1 MSSLSVSPGHTKP
14 RFTTP
19 IHVAFWLLVNP
30 SGWRKA
36 LDEIDPTLP
45 IDFSIASLN
54 PQQLKNRLLWRFL
67 LYNYLLLITMSTL
80 GVLLVLKLNGTPEPV
95 IIQSIWLAL
104 GYSLILPPVMG
115 YAFGVGSGMVYGG
128 LIALGVGLLARQT
141 DFFFL
146 PVSIAGGLT
155 GCGLLNR
162 SRDIRSLFRGRKFIG
177 LLAGFVSAGLL
188 LSLGVLIIS
197 GKVLGISP
205 GNPGGEPL
213 NNPSAQFIAI
223 TSGVLYAI
231 MFTAAVAAKA
241 HKLFWRSLPAGV
253 IAGITLAISYYLFVR
268 SDENTAIFL
277 ISAAI
282 GAGLLMFLLFSIPWL
297 LTNWVGGP
305 QAAAVAAAVVT
316 GVSWV
321 RLGSYLVVDYSE
333 NQGNY
338 FWALLTVGICLLF
351 STWRPILLLPII
363 SVWNNL
369 LYSLERGRKTGP
381 LKFFRLHS
389 VFWEEGQLIHWPG
402 LDEFLLLQAERDP
415 LEYEKNAVVLAH
427 TTQRGIVQRVEIELI
442 TRKFEECAD
451 VFSIAEVY
459 RYTQSKFLD
468 GPAAI
473 ILRTFYQMS
482 RDAESALNLPT
493 VYQSRLAFGRLL
505 SDLNLFQRELFFSN
519 HPYTQWFTSVLASWD
534 RIIAAHI
541 NQLAQESS
549 FLQEIVN
556 PYICGMP
563 LNNEQEVFVGRTDIM
578 ARIERLLTDPN
589 RPPLHLYG
597 QRRMGK
603 TSLLLNLDRY
613 LPSSMICVFLD
624 GQALGGYRDT
634 GEVFAYIIEEI
645 RSKTYRQH
653 GLKLPR
659 LQLDED
665 STSDFSRISKWV
677 DTVEKVLAGQNLFIL
692 AMLDEFEALTSALQ
706 DSKLK
711 AQDFLGLARFMIQHR
726 PHFKSLYVGSHSL
739 DEIGLWST
747 LLFNAQVVKVG
758 RLAPVETLRLI
769 ENPVKNF
776 NLKYDPMASQRIL
789 NLTSGHPHL
798 VQSVCFE
805 LVMIKNEQ
813 PSSRR
818 FLVTLPD
825 VEEAAKRSSSSISFF
840 FADIRGKQINPETMS
855 MLDYLAD
862 KGENEVIARD
872 EWAARFPRHFDRNLA
887 LALKRD
893 LVEQVNG
900 GYKFQVEMIRRWF
913 AERPF

>member
-1 MSSLSVSPGHTKP
+1 MSSISASTDQAKP

-30 SGWRKA
+30 SGWRAA

-45 IDFSIASLN
+45 IDFSITSLN
-54 PQQLKNRLLWRFL
+54 PQQRKNRNLWRFL
-67 LYNYLLLITMSTL
+67 VYNYLLLISMSTL
-80 GVLLVLKLNGTPEPV
+80 AVLIVLNLSEASRPV
-95 IIQSIWLAL
+95 IIQSVWLTF
-104 GYSLILPPVMG
+104 GYSLILPLVMG
-115 YAFGVGSGMVYGG
+115 YAFSVGSGMVFAG
-128 LIALGVGLLARQT
+128 LIALGIGLLARQT

-146 PVSIAGGLT
+146 PVALAGGLT
-155 GCGLLNR
+155 GCVLLNR
-162 SRDIRSLFRGRKFIG
+162 SRDTRLIFRGRHIIG
-177 LLAGFVSAGLL
+177 LLAGFISAGIL
-188 LSLGVLIIS
+188 LSLGVLIVS
-197 GKVLGISP
+197 GKIFGFSL
-205 GNPGGEPL
+205 GNPGGAPL
-213 NNPSAQFIAI
+213 HDPFAQIIAI

-231 MFTAAVAAKA
+231 AFTIAVAAKA
-241 HKLFWRSLPAGV
+241 HKSFWRSLPAGV
-253 IAGITLAISYYLFVR
+253 IAGMILAISYYFFVR
-268 SDENTAIFL
+268 SEENSAIFL

-282 GAGLLMFLLFSIPWL
+282 GAGLLMSLLFTIPWL
-297 LTNWVGGP
+297 LTDWVGGP
-305 QAAAVAAAVVT
+305 QAAAVAAAVIT

-321 RLGSYLVVDYSE
+321 RLGSYLVVGFSE
-333 NQGNY
+333 NQANY
-338 FWALLTVGICLLF
+338 FWALLTVGIGLSF
-351 STWRPILLLPII
+351 STWRPILLLPFV
-363 SVWNNL
+363 SVWNNF
-369 LYSLERGRKTGP
+369 LYSLERGKKTGP

-402 LDEFLLLQAERDP
+402 LDEYLLLQAERDP
-415 LEYEKNAVVLAH
+415 QEYEKNAVMLAH
-427 TTQRGIVQRVEIELI
+427 TPQRGIVQSVEIELI
-442 TRKFEECAD
+442 TRKFEDCAD
-451 VFSIAEVY
+451 LFSIAEVY
-459 RYTQSKFLD
+459 KYTQSKFLD

-473 ILRTFYQMS
+473 ILRTFFQMS

-493 VYQSRLAFGRLL
+493 VYQSRLALGRLR

-519 HPYTQWFTSVLASWD
+519 HPYTQWFTSVLAKWD
-534 RIIAAHI
+534 RIFESHI
-541 NQLAQESS
+541 NHLTQESS
-549 FLQEIVN
+549 FQQEIVN

-589 RPPLHLYG
+589 RPPLHLFG

-603 TSLLLNLDRY
+603 TSLLLNLDHY

-653 GLKLPR
+653 GLKLPQ
-659 LQLDED
+659 LHLDED
-665 STSDFSRISKWV
+665 PTSDYSRISKWV
-677 DTVEKVLAGQNLFIL
+677 DTVEKIL
-692 AMLDEFEALTSALQ
+692 DSQHLYILTMLDEFEALTLALQ
-706 DSKLK
+706 EAELK

-747 LLFNAQVVKVG
+747 FLFNAQVVKVG

-776 NLKYDPMASQRIL
+776 NLKYDPIASQRIL

-813 PSSRR
+813 PGSRR

-825 VEEAAKRSSSSISFF
+825 VEEAVKRSLSSISFF

-862 KGENEVIARD
+862 KGENEVVAQG
-872 EWAARFPRHFDRNLA
+872 EWAARFPTHFDRNLA

-893 LVEQVNG
+893 LVEQVDG
-900 GYKFQVEMIRRWF
+900 GFKFQVEMIRRWF